1 MNRQEACLAP
11 LSAPVHVHFPLK
23 CFTLGALLGNSP
35 ELHPRFR
42 FAAPGVT
49 HGAASTRLGGG
60 CGPFRARDEFRH

>member
-42 FAAPGVT
+42 FAAPGLLIVPPRR
-49 HGAASTRLGGG
+49 GLGGL
-60 CGPFRARDEFRH
+60 RTI